1 MGQSKKVKENDYFFV
16 SSSLCMNVVKKG
28 WVIPISQKLRK

>member
-1 MGQSKKVKENDYFFV
+1 MGQSKEKNDYFFV

-28 WVIPISQKLRK
+28 WVIPISEKLRK